1 MSVFARSVNTE
12 PSELKITLAAALAA
26 YCTGNFMFDLLC
38 SQLSE
43 KGRRLYGT
51 RAWLLLGDP
60 PTQKQEGTRNSGRRR
75 EVSVSFRMEPNML
88 SL

>member
-1 MSVFARSVNTE
+1 MSVFAGSVNTE
-12 PSELKITLAAALAA
+12 PSKLKITLAPALDA
-26 YCTGNFMFDLLC
+26 YCTGDFMFDLMC
-38 SQLSE
+38 SQLSG

-60 PTQKQEGTRNSGRRR
+60 PTQKQEGPTNSGRRR